1 MKKSQ
6 SITAERLRSLVRY
19 EPDTGNF
26 YWIVARG
33 PKHPGDIAGSVTTQG
48 YNQLAID
55 RCSLRSNRMAF
66 LYMNGVMPSGIID
79 HINGDRRDD
88 RWANLRDITASMNSH
103 NMRKASRKSKS
114 GVLGVFFLERKQ
126 KWTARLR
133 KMGKDY
139 HIGFFDTID
148 DAENAYIEKKR
159 LVHEGCTI

>member
-1 MKKSQ
+1 
-6 SITAERLRSLVRY
+6 
-19 EPDTGNF
+19 
-26 YWIVARG
+26 
-33 PKHPGDIAGSVTTQG
+33 
-48 YNQLAID
+48 
-55 RCSLRSNRMAF
+55 
-66 LYMNGVMPSGIID
+66 MNGVMPSGIID